1 MRVLVHVSVRVLVH
15 VSVSWRLRVSVSWR
29 LLISFSLLACLC
41 HAITTSYQSY
51 RIIKS
56 RYSTGT
62 STVLYTVGAPTV
74 AVRKITRHDRMT
86 LSDSWLARDCL
97 VVGLTSLAVARSV
110 PVQQRAQR
118 GSTHP
123 PPPPLDLH
131 PSLRLMRSVSPPMH
145 SVRYLAFRV
154 CGDGRPVLRA
164 EEASIKY
171 RKRESRVEGKMW
183 TFRIGSS
190 HREGCGNGVER
201 AREGRGN
208 SFCGTCWCHVT
219 GD

>member
-1 MRVLVHVSVRVLVH
+1 M
-15 VSVSWRLRVSVSWR
+15 SWR